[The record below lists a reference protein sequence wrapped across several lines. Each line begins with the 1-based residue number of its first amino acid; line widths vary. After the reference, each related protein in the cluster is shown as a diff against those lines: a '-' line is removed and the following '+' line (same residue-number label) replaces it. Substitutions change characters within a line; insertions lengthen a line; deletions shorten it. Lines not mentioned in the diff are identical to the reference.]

1 MDNREQFEIWLK
13 SKASEYTDDLDMTR
27 YLIRNECAL
36 REGQQACAE
45 QKDKEIAE
53 LENKLAEREV
63 DRREQGED
71 FQKLAVDYHNAMKE
85 IAALKAELSKHQ
97 SSEFHPDW
105 SMLDAC
111 RDSNKELKAELSKHQ
126 SSEFH
131 PDWSMLEACR
141 ENNQEISALYKELKG
156 AVVLHLTYHE
166 NGCGYLSHL
175 VLDALCLSRLGR
187 YAV

>member
-1 MDNREQFEIWLK
+1 MDIKNMPHVTVEQV
-13 SKASEYTDDLDMTR
+13 SKFRDA
-27 YLIRNECAL
+27 AL
-36 REGQQACAE
+36 QALNK
-45 QKDKEIAE
+45 KDAEIA
-53 LENKLAEREV
+53 
-63 DRREQGED
+63 
-71 FQKLAVDYHNAMKE
+71 
-85 IAALKAELSKHQ
+85 
-97 SSEFHPDW
+97 
-105 SMLDAC
+105 
-111 RDSNKELKAELSKHQ
+111 ELKAELSKHQ

-156 AVVLHLTYHE
+156 AVVLHLTYRE